1 MKDQIK
7 LLLLTICCSIFLM
20 PFCHIVRAEPSD
32 DSQWKS
38 LETKY
43 STLRYRSFDDLTKFH
58 KKINYSPEGWS
69 IKSLFGGLNSNNLE
83 DKIIKK
89 IDALHE
95 RAQGILGMHKKMKK
109 VTIILYSNKD
119 QLRNSY
125 SMICNGSTHAYGHA
139 SVPRAFFIFKFN
151 NICINAEDLH
161 EGILAHEMAH
171 FIVDNFLSL
180 QPPKPTAEILARYV
194 DKHLFDK

>member
-7 LLLLTICCSIFLM
+7 YLLLTICCNILLLSFCSI
-20 PFCHIVRAEPSD
+20 VSAGQSD
-32 DSQWKS
+32 NSQWKS

-43 STLRYRSFDDLTKFH
+43 STLRYRDFDDLTKFH
-58 KKINYSPEGWS
+58 KKINYSSGSWN
-69 IKSLFGGLNSNNLE
+69 IKSLFGDLDSNDLVE
-83 DKIIKK
+83 DITKK
-89 IDALHE
+89 TDALYE
-95 RAQGILGMHKKMKK
+95 RAQNILGMHKIMQK

-125 SMICNGSTHAYGHA
+125 SMISNGSTHSYGHS

-171 FIVDNFLSL
+171 FIIDNFLNT